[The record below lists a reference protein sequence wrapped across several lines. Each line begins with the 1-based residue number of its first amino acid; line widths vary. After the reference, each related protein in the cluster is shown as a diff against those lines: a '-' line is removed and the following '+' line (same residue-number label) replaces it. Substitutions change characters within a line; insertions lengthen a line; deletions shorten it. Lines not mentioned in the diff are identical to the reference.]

1 MAKLD
6 YDEQFEE
13 TEEEIRARDAK
24 ERKITPEKVSGRS
37 VFESQRLMREKSQ
50 NPEPSTDKQENT

>member
-24 ERKITPEKVSGRS
+24 ERKVTPDKESGRS
-37 VFESQRLMREKSQ
+37 VFESQRLVREKS
-50 NPEPSTDKQENT
+50 PKTEPSTGDKV

>member
-24 ERKITPEKVSGRS
+24 ARKETPQKESGRS
-37 VFESQRLMREKSQ
+37 VFESQRLVREKSQ
-50 NPEPSTDKQENT
+50 NPETPVDEK